1 MVDTVRL
8 DELFD
13 IGKGVAPSKFD
24 SVKSESFEGSVA
36 LLRPAYRQGNTLIG
50 YVDPGGYEVYPE
62 ETLFVSTNGEGS
74 HSYAYVAEQPF
85 LCNNDVSPLV
95 ARSPMTLNE
104 KLFYAMAITA
114 NRPRFGYARKPKGER
129 LASLQ
134 LPATPPD
141 WVHDYSVDAILGEF
155 DKAMVEREN
164 DAGSADQKIDT
175 SDWVEFRIGDLFDI
189 KRGNV
194 KGIKGL
200 TFGDVPVVSARE
212 TDNGVAQLASVTPQF
227 DAGTI
232 SVSVN
237 GAVGY
242 ATVQQ
247 KPWSGT
253 GDVMALLLYGEHE
266 PTVLAKLAV
275 CTLIREEGQRF
286 GYARKL
292 NQERLENMTVRL
304 PAVLDESGD
313 VTPDWDRLDEKMQE
327 LAFSRY
333 VATDSP

>member
-8 DELFD
+8 DELFE
-13 IGKGVAPSKFD
+13 IGKGVAPSRFA
-24 SVKSESFEGSVA
+24 SVEDEPFEGSVA
-36 LLRPAYRQGNTLIG
+36 LLRPASSQMSTLVG
-50 YVDPGGYEVYPE
+50 WVDPGEHSYYESGVIH
-62 ETLFVSTNGEGS
+62 FSANGDGS
-74 HSYAYVAEQPF
+74 HTFTYVSIFDFIPT
-85 LCNNDVSPLV
+85 NNALALIPKTNMS
-95 ARSPMTLNE
+95 LNE
-104 KLFYAMAITA
+104 KLFYAMSITA
-114 NRPRFGYARKPKGER
+114 NRPRFSYGRIPQGER

-134 LPATPPD
+134 LPASPPD
-141 WVHDYSVDAILGEF
+141 WVHDYRVDTILGEF

-164 DAGSADQKIDT
+164 DADTADQNIDT
-175 SDWVEFRIGDLFDI
+175 SEWVGFRIGDLFDI

-200 TFGDVPVVSARE
+200 ASGDVPVVSAKE
-212 TDNGVAQLASVTPQF
+212 TNNGVAQRADVVPQF

-253 GDVMALLLYGEHE
+253 GDVMALLLHGEHE

-292 NQERLENMTVRL
+292 NQERLENMMVRL

>member
-8 DELFD
+8 DELFE
-13 IGKGVAPSKFD
+13 
-24 SVKSESFEGSVA
+24 VKRGRSLNFEGLES
-36 LLRPAYRQGNTLIG
+36 G
-50 YVDPGGYEVYPE
+50 
-62 ETLFVSTNGEGS
+62 
-74 HSYAYVAEQPF
+74 
-85 LCNNDVSPLV
+85 DVSYVSSGSVSNGVIGQVNLPDGFNSISPGVITV
-95 ARSPMTLNE
+95 ARSGSVGFAAYHDVPIFVNE
-104 KLFYAMAITA
+104 NAFYLTPKKEYVPEDLLYYAMALRD
-114 NRPRFGYARKPKGER
+114 NSKRFGYGRPITAPK
-129 LASLQ
+129 LSALQ

-141 WVHDYSVDAILGEF
+141 WVHDYRVDTILGEF

-164 DAGSADQKIDT
+164 DADTAEQAIDT

-200 TFGDVPVVSARE
+200 ASGDVPVVSAKE
-212 TDNGVAQLASVTPQF
+212 TNNGVAQRADVVPQF

-253 GDVMALLLYGEHE
+253 GDVMALLLHGDHE

-292 NQERLENMTVRL
+292 NQGRLENMTVRL
-304 PAVLDESGD
+304 PVMLNESGD
-313 VTPDWDRLDEKMQE
+313 VMPDWDRLDEKMQE